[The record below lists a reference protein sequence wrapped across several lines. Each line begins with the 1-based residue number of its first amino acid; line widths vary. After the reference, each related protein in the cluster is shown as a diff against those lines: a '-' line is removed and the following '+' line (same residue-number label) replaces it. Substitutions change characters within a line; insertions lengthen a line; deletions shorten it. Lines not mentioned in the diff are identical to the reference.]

1 MASTLTIDDHT
12 TAAPRIVHATPRS
25 GPLVFGVQ
33 RSRSLLELE
42 VWLPSEV
49 EAISPAVDQLM
60 QLMDAWRCI
69 AGDEFAVELAL
80 REALS
85 NAVIHGNRM
94 DPSKLVEIWCR
105 CELGKAVRLIVKDQG
120 KGFEPSALSSPIGPE
135 TPAEHGRGIY
145 LMKMMMDEVTF
156 CRGGTEVHMRK
167 RLAPRATEKPPT
179 NNTDP
184 EKQHVMQFCG

>member
-1 MASTLTIDDHT
+1 M
-12 TAAPRIVHATPRS
+12 
-25 GPLVFGVQ
+25 
-33 RSRSLLELE
+33 
-42 VWLPSEV
+42 
-49 EAISPAVDQLM
+49 M

-94 DPSKLVEIWCR
+94 DPSKLVEIRCR

-120 KGFEPSALSSPIGPE
+120 KGFEPSALSSPIGPAE
-135 TPAEHGRGIY
+135 TQAEHGRGIY

-156 CRGGTEVHMRK
+156 WRGGTEVHMRK
-167 RLAPRATEKPPT
+167 RLAPRATKKPPS
-179 NNTDP
+179 NNTDRRNNMSCSFVG
-184 EKQHVMQFCG
+184 EINSHC